1 MPRRTIG
8 LLALGLAAALTLAGL
23 SAAGPAAKKQRVVV
37 NQLEK
42 PGRGTFKLEPDPGP
56 IATDKGA
63 YTWTHKPPVTST
75 RDGQRF
81 KRYDSKVTFV
91 GKNGT
96 FVVRE
101 IATLVAAA
109 TTYEIAT
116 GTWEVLR
123 GTGAYEGVTGGGR
136 LGAII
141 GVLDPSPWRYE
152 GFLISP

>member
-56 IATDKGA
+56 IATDKGT
-63 YTWTHKPPVTST
+63 YTWKVTKHT
-75 RDGQRF
+75 FGAHDGQKF
-81 KRYDSKVTFV
+81 ERYVSTVTFV
-91 GKNGT
+91 GQNGT
-96 FVVRE
+96 LVVRE
-101 IATLVAAA
+101 DDFIVEAAVGKKV
-109 TTYEIAT
+109 AT
-116 GTWEVLR
+116 GTWKVLR
-123 GTGAYEGVTGGGR
+123 GTEAYAGVTGGGR
-136 LGAII
+136 QAAIL